1 MPAIHDFKLTL
12 DASEVKGVPGLRC
25 RGLMQKRVLS
35 MLPEI
40 VGDIEQAN
48 LVNPAMAYGSVAVKS
63 RNHGM
68 IELEDGTRLH
78 APLVAHR
85 LARASKLVFGVVT
98 IGNTITVAI
107 DQLFRTGKQL
117 KAVLMEEIANAY
129 LYKLGMCLQQ
139 LIDEQASR
147 ESLQASGTLAP
158 GDEGFD
164 LSEQEPVLALAG
176 AAAINVTLSE
186 SFMMK
191 PRHSISFVTGIGRRM
206 RKWTQ
211 LENCADC
218 AASDRCQYRHSVAGL
233 SP

>member
-1 MPAIHDFKLTL
+1 ML
-12 DASEVKGVPGLRC
+12 PGLRC
-25 RGLMQKRVLS
+25 RGLMRKRVLA

-40 VGDIEQAN
+40 IKDIEQSK
-48 LVNPAMAYGSVAVKS
+48 LLQPALAYDIVSVKS
-63 RNHGM
+63 LGKGM
-68 IELEDGTRLH
+68 VELENGIRLH
-78 APLVAHR
+78 SPLLAHR
-85 LARASKLVFGVVT
+85 LAAASGLAFGVVT
-98 IGNTITVAI
+98 IGNSIAAVI

-129 LYKLGMCLQQ
+129 LYKLSMRLQQ

-147 ESLQASGTLAP
+147 GSLQASGSLAP

-164 LSEQEPVLALAG
+164 LSEQKPVLALAG
-176 AAAINVTLSE
+176 ARGINVTLSE

-191 PRHSISFVTGIGRRM
+191 PRHSISNVTGIGKRM

-211 LENCADC
+211 VENCAEC
-218 AASDRCQYRHSVAGL
+218 AANDRCQYRHSVEGL